1 VDRRTMPRC
10 WARVGVALSA
20 VLAAGTFLAPS
31 ARATPTDDARQRVQ
45 QAAQQLTTLDEQVHQ
60 GEGNV
65 AAQQHA
71 AGLAAE
77 QAATAQ
83 AAVDAY
89 APQLR
94 AIAQSGYTGEAR
106 SRMAAFLTSGSADD
120 LVQQLTTLDVIA
132 AHTNEIIFGAARAE
146 AAAQQAKATAD
157 AAAAKATAAL
167 NQLKQQQTQAK
178 ALVTQY
184 QAELSQLSGADR
196 AAVTTALAG
205 QTLGVPTPAQIAAIA
220 PSPAV
225 AKVINTALAQVGAPY
240 VWAGA
245 SPGGFDCSGLT
256 LYAFASVG
264 VNLPHSAEAQYG
276 LGQHVDRAHLQPG
289 DLVFFYSPIS
299 HVGLYIGNG
308 MMVHARTFGMPV
320 AVVPVDQSGY
330 VGATHIPVP

>member
-1 VDRRTMPRC
+1 MTPRR
-10 WARVGVALSA
+10 WARVAIALSA
-20 VLAAGTFLAPS
+20 VVTAGTILAPS
-31 ARATPTDDARQRVQ
+31 AGATPADDARQRVQ
-45 QAAQQLTTLDEQVHQ
+45 QAAQQLTNLDEQVHQ
-60 GEGNV
+60 AEGTV
-65 AAQQHA
+65 TALQRAAATA
-71 AGLAAE
+71 AT
-77 QAATAQ
+77 QAAAAQ

-94 AIAQSGYTGEAR
+94 AIAQSGYTGQTQ

-132 AHTNEIIFGAARAE
+132 AHTNEVISGAARAQ
-146 AAAQQAKATAD
+146 AAAQQAKAAAD

-167 NQLKQQQTQAK
+167 DQLKQQQTQAK
-178 ALVTQY
+178 ALVDQY
-184 QAELSQLSGADR
+184 QTELAQLGGADR

-205 QTLGVPTPAQIAAIA
+205 QTLGVPTPAQIAALA
-220 PSPAV
+220 PSPAI
-225 AKVINTALAQVGAPY
+225 AKVIDTALAQIGAPY

-264 VNLPHSAEAQYG
+264 VGLPHSAEAQYG

-330 VGATHIPVP
+330 VGATRIPVG